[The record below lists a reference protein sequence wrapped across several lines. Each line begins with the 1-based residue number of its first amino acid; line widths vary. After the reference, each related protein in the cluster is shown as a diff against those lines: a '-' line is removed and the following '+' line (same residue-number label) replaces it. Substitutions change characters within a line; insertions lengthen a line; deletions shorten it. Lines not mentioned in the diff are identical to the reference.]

1 MIVLNA
7 LFTPMR
13 RHLILYCWASSPSSR
28 KKPFVSVPVQ
38 VLHFGLYKSPQ
49 SGQGWWRRFLR
60 LSWGWEDFFARAV
73 FFPCGT
79 VGFFA
84 SRSISSRNLV
94 NRNLTLGWIDFP
106 LNKLR
111 ISFTFAAW
119 KEKLKVRG
127 GLSLFTI

>member
-1 MIVLNA
+1 MSDD
-7 LFTPMR
+7 T
-13 RHLILYCWASSPSSR
+13 
-28 KKPFVSVPVQ
+28 
-38 VLHFGLYKSPQ
+38 G
-49 SGQGWWRRFLR
+49 RRFLND
-60 LSWGWEDFFARAV
+60 SWWEDFFARAV
-73 FFPCGT
+73 FLPCGT

-119 KEKLKVRG
+119 KEKLKVLE